1 MSPCGGFM
9 KVVFKDLKSGVIKLI
24 PDSVED
30 LWHLERIIKEGD
42 LAEGSTFRSVKFG
55 EKEERKPV
63 FIKLRVERVEFA
75 KHANRLRVGG
85 KIVEGR
91 PEEFVQLGRHHTLDV
106 SPKEAI
112 TIIKEKWGRAELER
126 VEEAVKESGRALV
139 RVILMDNEKALVYDI
154 KPYGFEMVAE
164 IKNETSKRGGIDRTQ
179 EFYIKLLPFVEGVC
193 IVAGPGFEKG
203 NFQKF
208 LEKEKKKVFVEDAS
222 YAEESG
228 VRELVEKGVIERI
241 IGETRLEKEAKVM
254 EELLTHLGRE
264 DGLLAYG
271 KKEVGDALNMGAIK
285 TLAVLDEM
293 MRTDKEVEE
302 IVEGAYKQRAEVIV
316 FSKESEWGRKLKGL
330 AGIAAVLRFGIN

>member
-1 MSPCGGFM
+1 M
-9 KVVFKDLKSGVIKLI
+9 KIVFRDMKEGKIKLM

-30 LWHLERIIKEGD
+30 LWHLEHVIKEGD
-42 LAEGSTFRSVKFG
+42 FAEGSTFRSVKFG
-55 EKEERKPV
+55 DSEERKPV

-112 TIIKEKWGRAELER
+112 TIIKERWGKAELER
-126 VEEAVKESGRALV
+126 IEDAVMESGRALV
-139 RVILMDNEKALVYDI
+139 RVILMDNEKALVYEV
-154 KPYGFEMVAE
+154 KPYGFESVAE
-164 IKNETSKRGGIDRTQ
+164 IRNETSKRGGVDRTQ
-179 EFYIKLLPFVEGVC
+179 EFYRRLIPFVEGLC
-193 IVAGPGFEKG
+193 IVAGPGFEKN

-208 LEKEKKKVFVEDAS
+208 LEKGGKKVFVEDAG

-228 VRELVEKGVIERI
+228 LRELVEKGGIERI

-254 EELLTHLGRE
+254 EELLRHLGRE

-271 KKEVGDALNMGAIK
+271 KKEVGNALSMGAVK

-293 MRTDKEVEE
+293 LRTDKEIEG
-302 IVEGAYKQRAEVIV
+302 IVDGAYKQGARVIV
-316 FSKESEWGRKLKGL
+316 FSKESEWGKRLKGL
-330 AGIAAVLRFGIN
+330 AGIAAVLRFQIV

>member
-1 MSPCGGFM
+1 M
-9 KVVFKDLKSGVIKLI
+9 KIAFKDMKEGKIKLV

-30 LWHLERIIKEGD
+30 LWHLEHIIKEGD
-42 LAEGSTFRSVKFG
+42 FAEGSTFRSVKFG

-63 FIKLRVERVEFA
+63 FIKVQVERVEFA

-106 SPKEAI
+106 SPKEGI
-112 TIIKEKWGRAELER
+112 TITKKKWGKAELER
-126 VEEAVKESGRALV
+126 IEDAVRESGRALV
-139 RVILMDNEKALVYDI
+139 RVILMDNEKALVRDV
-154 KPYGFEMVAE
+154 KPYGFESIAE
-164 IKNETSKRGGIDRTQ
+164 IRNESSKRGGVDKTQ
-179 EFYIKLLPFVEGVC
+179 EFYRKLIPFVEGLC
-193 IVAGPGFEKG
+193 IVAGPGFEKS

-208 LEKEKKKVFVEDAS
+208 LEKEKKKVFVEDVS

-228 VRELVEKGVIERI
+228 LRELVEKGSIEKI

-254 EELLTHLGRE
+254 EELLTHLGRD

-271 KKEVGDALNMGAIK
+271 KREVGNALGMGAIK

-293 MRTDKEVEE
+293 LRADKEVES
-302 IVEGAYKQRAEVIV
+302 IVNKAYGQRADVVV

-330 AGIAAVLRFGIN
+330 AGIAAVLRFAIS